1 MPAAPC
7 HWTCRAK
14 GTIFLAAA
22 LAKCEEAEGLGLNL
36 NHAGAAGASLC
47 NSLALACIQAAVTA
61 LLACLVVAVA
71 IACGAACRHCRD
83 ARREARKRRSAG
95 ASTRSTL
102 VGQARLDRRRAGS
115 DIPSAA
121 AQSAA
126 AASRSTVQAA
136 STSTQ
141 TDLSIAPDELWPV
154 MTSTSLRSSASSR
167 RARPNSDPS
176 DALAKTTSRRAL
188 SKSDSCMATARTAQV
203 LSVTSPT
210 HASRASASQSPAAA
224 GKTSA
229 KPGDDKRSFT
239 QLAVS
244 FAPEPSPS
252 SPTTQEPRRRPSQRR
267 SPQGPDE
274 TPTPAAT
281 RMTISKSA
289 PNIKLSSGALFL
301 AEMVRRQRERQET
314 GPETPVRTP
323 VLPPRSAWSA
333 EARAY
338 IEACEGQGG
347 QDEALA
353 PRRRGMQAG
362 VRNAGAATS
371 PGQGQSLTTSR
382 TRSTIVRE
390 TKSAPPPQHAAAG
403 SGEVRRTGTA

>member
-1 MPAAPC
+1 MEAPPI
-7 HWTCRAK
+7 K
-14 GTIFLAAA
+14 QAA
-22 LAKCEEAEGLGLNL
+22 LE
-36 NHAGAAGASLC
+36 
-47 NSLALACIQAAVTA
+47 CIQTA

-71 IACGAACRHCRD
+71 SACRHCRGG
-83 ARREARKRRSAG
+83 RREARKRRSAG
-95 ASTRSTL
+95 TSTRSTL
-102 VGQARLDRRRAGS
+102 VGQARLDRCRAGS

-136 STSTQ
+136 STQ
-141 TDLSIAPDELWPV
+141 TDLSIAPDELWPA

-176 DALAKTTSRRAL
+176 DAPAKTTSRRAL
-188 SKSDSCMATARTAQV
+188 SKSDSCMAAARTAQV
-203 LSVTSPT
+203 PSVTSPP
-210 HASRASASQSPAAA
+210 HASRASASQRPAAA

-229 KPGDDKRSFT
+229 KPGDGQRSFT

-244 FAPEPSPS
+244 FAPQPSPS
-252 SPTTQEPRRRPSQRR
+252 SPTTQEPRRRRSQRQ
-267 SPQGPDE
+267 SPLGPDE
-274 TPTPAAT
+274 TPTRAAT
-281 RMTISKSA
+281 RMTQSKSA

-301 AEMVRRQRERQET
+301 AEMVRRHRERQET
-314 GPETPVRTP
+314 WPETPVRTP

-347 QDEALA
+347 QDEAVA

-362 VRNAGAATS
+362 VRNAGTATS

-382 TRSTIVRE
+382 TRGTIVRE
-390 TKSAPPPQHAAAG
+390 TKSASPQQHAAAG
-403 SGEVRRTGTA
+403 SGEVRRTGTL

>member
-1 MPAAPC
+1 MEAPPI
-7 HWTCRAK
+7 K
-14 GTIFLAAA
+14 QAA
-22 LAKCEEAEGLGLNL
+22 LE
-36 NHAGAAGASLC
+36 
-47 NSLALACIQAAVTA
+47 CIQTA

-71 IACGAACRHCRD
+71 SACRHCRGG
-83 ARREARKRRSAG
+83 RREARKRRSAG

-102 VGQARLDRRRAGS
+102 LGQARLDRRRAGS

-136 STSTQ
+136 STQ
-141 TDLSIAPDELWPV
+141 TDLSIAPDELWPA

-176 DALAKTTSRRAL
+176 DAPAKTTSRRAL
-188 SKSDSCMATARTAQV
+188 SKSDSCMAAARTAQV
-203 LSVTSPT
+203 PSVTSPP

-229 KPGDDKRSFT
+229 KPGDGQRSFT

-244 FAPEPSPS
+244 FAPQPSPS
-252 SPTTQEPRRRPSQRR
+252 SPTTQEPRRRRSQRQ
-267 SPQGPDE
+267 SPLGPDE
-274 TPTPAAT
+274 TPTRAAT
-281 RMTISKSA
+281 RMTQSKSA

-301 AEMVRRQRERQET
+301 AEMVRRHRERQET
-314 GPETPVRTP
+314 WPETPVRTP

-347 QDEALA
+347 QDEAVA

-362 VRNAGAATS
+362 VRNAGTATS

-382 TRSTIVRE
+382 TRGTIVRE
-390 TKSAPPPQHAAAG
+390 TKSASPQQHAAAG
-403 SGEVRRTGTA
+403 SGEVRRTGTL

>member
-1 MPAAPC
+1 MSTAPSC
-7 HWTCRAK
+7 WGSLSASSLRRMTSTAPS
-14 GTIFLAAA
+14 GWGSLSASEFAPYFLAPT
-22 LAKCEEAEGLGLNL
+22 
-36 NHAGAAGASLC
+36 
-47 NSLALACIQAAVTA
+47 QADVT
-61 LLACLVVAVA
+61 VVAVA
-71 IACGAACRHCRD
+71 SACRHCRG

-95 ASTRSTL
+95 TSTRSTL

-126 AASRSTVQAA
+126 AASRSTGQAA
-136 STSTQ
+136 RTQ
-141 TDLSIAPDELWPV
+141 TDLSIAPDELWPA

-203 LSVTSPT
+203 LSVTSPP

-229 KPGDDKRSFT
+229 KPGDGQRSFT

-252 SPTTQEPRRRPSQRR
+252 SPTTQEPRRRRSQRR
-267 SPQGPDE
+267 SLVQSPPGPVQ

-281 RMTISKSA
+281 RLTKSKSA

-347 QDEALA
+347 
-353 PRRRGMQAG
+353 RG
-362 VRNAGAATS
+362 RTTS
-371 PGQGQSLTTSR
+371 P
-382 TRSTIVRE
+382 IVRE
-390 TKSAPPPQHAAAG
+390 TESASLPQHAAAG
-403 SGEVRRTGTA
+403 SGEVRRTGTL

>member
-1 MPAAPC
+1 MEAPSI
-7 HWTCRAK
+7 K
-14 GTIFLAAA
+14 QAA
-22 LAKCEEAEGLGLNL
+22 LE
-36 NHAGAAGASLC
+36 
-47 NSLALACIQAAVTA
+47 CIQTA

-71 IACGAACRHCRD
+71 SACRHCRGG
-83 ARREARKRRSAG
+83 RREARKRRSAG

-102 VGQARLDRRRAGS
+102 LGQARLDRRRAGS

-136 STSTQ
+136 RTSTQ
-141 TDLSIAPDELWPV
+141 TDLSIAPDELWPA
-154 MTSTSLRSSASSR
+154 MTSCTLRSSASSR

-176 DALAKTTSRRAL
+176 DAPAKTTSRRAL
-188 SKSDSCMATARTAQV
+188 SKSDSCMAAARTAQV
-203 LSVTSPT
+203 PSVTSPP
-210 HASRASASQSPAAA
+210 HASRASASQRPAAA

-229 KPGDDKRSFT
+229 KPGDGQRSFT

-252 SPTTQEPRRRPSQRR
+252 SPTTQEPRRRRSQRQ
-267 SPQGPDE
+267 SPLGPDE

-301 AEMVRRQRERQET
+301 AEVVRRHRENREKW
-314 GPETPVRTP
+314 PETPVRTP

-333 EARAY
+333 EARAF

-347 QDEALA
+347 QAEALA
-353 PRRRGMQAG
+353 PRRPRRASVTEG
-362 VRNAGAATS
+362 VTASA
-371 PGQGQSLTTSR
+371 
-382 TRSTIVRE
+382 
-390 TKSAPPPQHAAAG
+390 APPPQAVAAG
-403 SGEVRRTGTA
+403 PVRRSGTV

>member
-1 MPAAPC
+1 MEAPPI
-7 HWTCRAK
+7 K
-14 GTIFLAAA
+14 QAA
-22 LAKCEEAEGLGLNL
+22 LE
-36 NHAGAAGASLC
+36 
-47 NSLALACIQAAVTA
+47 CIQTA

-71 IACGAACRHCRD
+71 SACRHCRG
-83 ARREARKRRSAG
+83 ARREARKRRSVG

-136 STSTQ
+136 STQ
-141 TDLSIAPDELWPV
+141 TDLSIAPDELWPA

-203 LSVTSPT
+203 LSVTSPP

-229 KPGDDKRSFT
+229 KPGDDQRSFT

-244 FAPEPSPS
+244 FAPEPSPF
-252 SPTTQEPRRRPSQRR
+252 SPTTQEPRRRRSQRQ

-353 PRRRGMQAG
+353 PRRRGKWAG
-362 VRNAGAATS
+362 VHNAVTAIS
-371 PGQGQSLTTSR
+371 PGQGQTSPMSR
-382 TRSTIVRE
+382 TRSTSERE
-390 TKSAPPPQHAAAG
+390 TKSAPPPQHAAGGG
-403 SGEVRRTGTA
+403 SQVRRTGTL

>member
-1 MPAAPC
+1 MEAPPI
-7 HWTCRAK
+7 K
-14 GTIFLAAA
+14 QAA
-22 LAKCEEAEGLGLNL
+22 LE
-36 NHAGAAGASLC
+36 
-47 NSLALACIQAAVTA
+47 CIQTA

-71 IACGAACRHCRD
+71 SACRHCRG
-83 ARREARKRRSAG
+83 ARREARKQRRSAG

-136 STSTQ
+136 RTSAQ
-141 TDLSIAPDELWPV
+141 TDLSIAPDELWPA

-176 DALAKTTSRRAL
+176 DALAKTTSRQAL

-203 LSVTSPT
+203 PSVTSPP

-229 KPGDDKRSFT
+229 KPGDGQRSFT

-252 SPTTQEPRRRPSQRR
+252 SPTTQEPRRRRSQRQ
-267 SPQGPDE
+267 SPLGPDE
-274 TPTPAAT
+274 TPTRAAT
-281 RMTISKSA
+281 RMTQSKSA

-301 AEMVRRQRERQET
+301 AEMVRRHRERQET
-314 GPETPVRTP
+314 WPETPVRTP

-353 PRRRGMQAG
+353 PRRRGMQAS
-362 VRNAGAATS
+362 VHNAVTAIS
-371 PGQGQSLTTSR
+371 PGQGQTSPMSR
-382 TRSTIVRE
+382 MRSTSERE
-390 TKSAPPPQHAAAG
+390 TKSAPPPQHAAAAG
-403 SGEVRRTGTA
+403 RQVRRTGTL

>member
-1 MPAAPC
+1 MEAPPI
-7 HWTCRAK
+7 K
-14 GTIFLAAA
+14 QAA
-22 LAKCEEAEGLGLNL
+22 LE
-36 NHAGAAGASLC
+36 
-47 NSLALACIQAAVTA
+47 CIQTA

-71 IACGAACRHCRD
+71 SACRHCRGG
-83 ARREARKRRSAG
+83 RREARKRRSAG
-95 ASTRSTL
+95 TSTRSTL
-102 VGQARLDRRRAGS
+102 VGQARLDRCRAGS

-136 STSTQ
+136 STQ
-141 TDLSIAPDELWPV
+141 TDLSIAPDELWPA

-176 DALAKTTSRRAL
+176 DAPAKTTSRRAL
-188 SKSDSCMATARTAQV
+188 SKSDSCMAAARTAQV
-203 LSVTSPT
+203 PSVTSPP

-229 KPGDDKRSFT
+229 KPGDGQRSFT

-244 FAPEPSPS
+244 FAPEPSPF
-252 SPTTQEPRRRPSQRR
+252 SPTTQEPRRRRSQRQ
-267 SPQGPDE
+267 SPLGPDE
-274 TPTPAAT
+274 TPTRAAT
-281 RMTISKSA
+281 RMTQSKSA

-301 AEMVRRQRERQET
+301 AEMVRRHRERQET
-314 GPETPVRTP
+314 WPETPVRTP

-347 QDEALA
+347 QDEAVA

-362 VRNAGAATS
+362 VRNAGTATS

-382 TRSTIVRE
+382 TRGTIVRE
-390 TKSAPPPQHAAAG
+390 TKSASPQQHAAAG
-403 SGEVRRTGTA
+403 SGEVRRTGTL

>member
-1 MPAAPC
+1 MEAPPI
-7 HWTCRAK
+7 K
-14 GTIFLAAA
+14 QAA
-22 LAKCEEAEGLGLNL
+22 LE
-36 NHAGAAGASLC
+36 
-47 NSLALACIQAAVTA
+47 CIQTA

-71 IACGAACRHCRD
+71 SACRHCRGG
-83 ARREARKRRSAG
+83 RREARKRRSAG
-95 ASTRSTL
+95 TSTDSTL

-126 AASRSTVQAA
+126 AASRSTVQSA
-136 STSTQ
+136 STQ
-141 TDLSIAPDELWPV
+141 TDLSIAPDELWPAMCT
-154 MTSTSLRSSASSR
+154 MTSTSLRSARSSASSR

-203 LSVTSPT
+203 PSVTSPP

-229 KPGDDKRSFT
+229 KPGDGQRSFT

-252 SPTTQEPRRRPSQRR
+252 SPTTQEPRRRQSQRR
-267 SPQGPDE
+267 SPLGPDE
-274 TPTPAAT
+274 TPTRAAT
-281 RMTISKSA
+281 RMTQSKSA

-301 AEMVRRQRERQET
+301 AEMVRRHRERQET
-314 GPETPVRTP
+314 WPETPVRTP

-347 QDEALA
+347 QDEAVA

-362 VRNAGAATS
+362 VRNAGTATS

-382 TRSTIVRE
+382 TRGTIVRK
-390 TKSAPPPQHAAAG
+390 TKSASPQQHAAAG
-403 SGEVRRTGTA
+403 SGEVRRTGTL

>member
-1 MPAAPC
+1 MEAPPI
-7 HWTCRAK
+7 K
-14 GTIFLAAA
+14 QAA
-22 LAKCEEAEGLGLNL
+22 LE
-36 NHAGAAGASLC
+36 
-47 NSLALACIQAAVTA
+47 CIQTA

-71 IACGAACRHCRD
+71 SACRHCRGG
-83 ARREARKRRSAG
+83 RREARKRRSAG

-102 VGQARLDRRRAGS
+102 LGQARLDRRRAGS

-136 STSTQ
+136 STQ
-141 TDLSIAPDELWPV
+141 TDLSIAPDELWPA

-176 DALAKTTSRRAL
+176 DAPAKTTSRRAL
-188 SKSDSCMATARTAQV
+188 SKSDSCMAAARTAQV
-203 LSVTSPT
+203 PSVTSPP
-210 HASRASASQSPAAA
+210 HASRASASQRPAAA

-229 KPGDDKRSFT
+229 KPGDGQRSFT

-252 SPTTQEPRRRPSQRR
+252 SPTTQERRRRRSQRQ
-267 SPQGPDE
+267 SPLGPDE
-274 TPTPAAT
+274 TPTRAAT
-281 RMTISKSA
+281 RMTQSKSA

-301 AEMVRRQRERQET
+301 AEMVRRHRERQET
-314 GPETPVRTP
+314 WPETPVRTP

-347 QDEALA
+347 QDEAVA

-362 VRNAGAATS
+362 VRNAGTATS

-382 TRSTIVRE
+382 TRGTIVRE
-390 TKSAPPPQHAAAG
+390 TKSASPQQHAAAG
-403 SGEVRRTGTA
+403 SGEVRRTGTL

>member
-1 MPAAPC
+1 MEAPPI
-7 HWTCRAK
+7 K
-14 GTIFLAAA
+14 QAA
-22 LAKCEEAEGLGLNL
+22 LE
-36 NHAGAAGASLC
+36 
-47 NSLALACIQAAVTA
+47 CIQTA

-71 IACGAACRHCRD
+71 SACRHCRG

-136 STSTQ
+136 STQ
-141 TDLSIAPDELWPV
+141 TDLSIAPDELWPA

-203 LSVTSPT
+203 LSVTSPP

-229 KPGDDKRSFT
+229 KPGDGQRSFT

-252 SPTTQEPRRRPSQRR
+252 SPTTQEPRRRRSQRR

-353 PRRRGMQAG
+353 PRRRGMQAS
-362 VRNAGAATS
+362 VHNAVTAIS
-371 PGQGQSLTTSR
+371 PGQGQISPMSR
-382 TRSTIVRE
+382 TRSTSERE
-390 TKSAPPPQHAAAG
+390 TKSAPPPQHAAGGG
-403 SGEVRRTGTA
+403 SQVRRTGTL

>member
-1 MPAAPC
+1 MEAPPI
-7 HWTCRAK
+7 K
-14 GTIFLAAA
+14 QAA
-22 LAKCEEAEGLGLNL
+22 LE
-36 NHAGAAGASLC
+36 
-47 NSLALACIQAAVTA
+47 CIQTA

-71 IACGAACRHCRD
+71 SACRHCRG

-102 VGQARLDRRRAGS
+102 VGQARLDRRRADS

-126 AASRSTVQAA
+126 AASRSTIQAA
-136 STSTQ
+136 STQ
-141 TDLSIAPDELWPV
+141 TDLSIAPDELWPA
-154 MTSTSLRSSASSR
+154 MTSSLRSSASSR
-167 RARPNSDPS
+167 RVQRARPNSDPS

-203 LSVTSPT
+203 LSVTSPP

-229 KPGDDKRSFT
+229 KPGDGQRSFT

-252 SPTTQEPRRRPSQRR
+252 SPTTQEPRRRRSQRR

-362 VRNAGAATS
+362 VRNAGTATS

-390 TKSAPPPQHAAAG
+390 TKSASPQQHAAAG
-403 SGEVRRTGTA
+403 SGEVRRTGTL